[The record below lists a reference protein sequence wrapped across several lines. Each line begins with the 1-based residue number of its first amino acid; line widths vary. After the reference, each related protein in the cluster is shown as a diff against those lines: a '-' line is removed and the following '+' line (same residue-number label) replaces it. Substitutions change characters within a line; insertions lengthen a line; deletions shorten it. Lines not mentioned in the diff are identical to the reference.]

1 MAAPARTLDALTSA
15 TLKHVRDD
23 WWDEAFTSFLVERLR
38 PRAGNRILDVGC
50 GTGSV
55 ELRLS
60 RLRVPQISLIGIDR
74 LVERAIIAERTT
86 DGHNLRAS
94 FSAADACH
102 LPFPDATFDSTFCVA
117 VLQHVADVAE
127 ALREFARVTRPDGR
141 ILAVEPDN
149 AARYWYS
156 SLPAGMDA
164 FAEGRRFF
172 AALAEARGEALDAAS
187 RTAVD
192 DALRRVRYRAAGS
205 PAVSR
210 VHLSPGRPDGPTW
223 QARRASIEQQMS
235 AVDDG
240 AFARPARA
248 ISKRSPA
255 TRRKRP
261 PPSAG
266 FVELQSTLLF
276 AVVGQRTTELPCPS
290 AARRRSGGQVNG

>member
-117 VLQHVADVAE
+117 VLQHVADVSRSAC
-127 ALREFARVTRPDGR
+127 ASSRASRAR
-141 ILAVEPDN
+141 
-149 AARYWYS
+149 
-156 SLPAGMDA
+156 MDA
-164 FAEGRRFF
+164 SSPSNRTTPPVTGT
-172 AALAEARGEALDAAS
+172 ARCPPAWT
-187 RTAVD
+187 R
-192 DALRRVRYRAAGS
+192 S
-205 PAVSR
+205 PKGADS
-210 VHLSPGRPDGPTW
+210 SPRWP
-223 QARRASIEQQMS
+223 RRA
-235 AVDDG
+235 V
-240 AFARPARA
+240 
-248 ISKRSPA
+248 KRS
-255 TRRKRP
+255 
-261 PPSAG
+261 
-266 FVELQSTLLF
+266 TLESDR
-276 AVVGQRTTELPCPS
+276 G
-290 AARRRSGGQVNG
+290 

>member
-60 RLRVPQISLIGIDR
+60 RLRVPQISLVGIDR
-74 LVERAIIAERTT
+74 LVDRAIIAERTT

-117 VLQHVADVAE
+117 VLQHIADVSE
-127 ALREFARVTRPDGR
+127 ALREFARVTRPGGR
-141 ILAVEPDN
+141 ILAIEPDN

-156 SLPAGMDA
+156 SSPAGMDA

-172 AALAEARGEALDAAS
+172 AAVAETRGEVLDPRIGPRLTMLFDEAGIEPLEVQPFPVSTS
-187 RTAVD
+187 R
-192 DALRRVRYRAAGS
+192 L
-205 PAVSR
+205 
-210 VHLSPGRPDGPTW
+210 GRPDGGTW
-223 QARRASIEQQMS
+223 EARRSSIEQQMTW
-235 AVDDG
+235 ANDERVCQAG
-240 AFARPARA
+240 TRYLEALERY
-248 ISKRSPA
+248 A
-255 TRRKRP
+255 TETET
-261 PPSAG
+261 AGTG

-276 AVVGQRTTELPCPS
+276 AVVGQR
-290 AARRRSGGQVNG
+290 ANQASGR

>member
-127 ALREFARVTRPDGR
+127 ALREFARVTRPNGR

-164 FAEGRRFF
+164 FAEARRFF
-172 AALAEARGEALDAAS
+172 AALAEARGEALDAQVGPRLTTLFAESGIEPLEVQPFPVSTS
-187 RTAVD
+187 R
-192 DALRRVRYRAAGS
+192 L
-205 PAVSR
+205 
-210 VHLSPGRPDGPTW
+210 GRPDRSPRGRRA
-223 QARRASIEQQMS
+223 ARRSS
-235 AVDDG
+235 SRCRPSTTS
-240 AFARPARA
+240 AFARPACA
-248 ISKRSPA
+248 ISRRSPRYETETA
-255 TRRKRP
+255 AA
-261 PPSAG
+261 SAG

-276 AVVGQRTTELPCPS
+276 AVVGQRTTEAALPA
-290 AARRRSGGQVNG
+290 AARRVRQVNG